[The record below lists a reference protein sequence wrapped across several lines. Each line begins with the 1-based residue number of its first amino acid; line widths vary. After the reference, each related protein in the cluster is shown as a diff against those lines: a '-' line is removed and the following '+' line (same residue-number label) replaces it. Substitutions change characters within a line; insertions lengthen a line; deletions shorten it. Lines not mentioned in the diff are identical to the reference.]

1 MAFTPNNT
9 ADVSNV
15 KGVQGGYG
23 FSAAPGTALVTDNN
37 PFAAIP
43 DSAANMGFISNDG
56 VSEEIERDTDEVTDI
71 NGDVI
76 FVIKT
81 KEKETQKFTLVSTS
95 IEALS
100 QMHGHDNVTDTASYT
115 KIAHNANE
123 RPHRQY
129 VFDLLLKDGRKWR
142 KFIPDGQVTD
152 VGGIVYGAGNVF
164 GREITVTCYPDASGN
179 RVYDYI
185 EKQTNATTTTGGETD
200 GETTTTTGGEG

>member
-1 MAFTPNNT
+1 MAFTPNST

-23 FSAAPGTALVTDNN
+23 FSAAPGAALVTDAN
-37 PFAAIP
+37 PFVALP
-43 DSAANMGFISNDG
+43 DSVANMGFISNDG
-56 VSEEIERDTDEVTDI
+56 IEEEIESDTDEVTDI

-81 KEKETQKFTLVSTS
+81 SEKETQTFTLVSTS

-100 QMHGHDNVTDTASYT
+100 QMHGPDNVTDGDSYT
-115 KIAHNANE
+115 KVAHNAKE

-129 VFDLLLKDGRKWR
+129 LFDLLLKDGRKWR
-142 KFIPDGQVTD
+142 KYIPDGQVTE
-152 VGGIVYGAGNVF
+152 VGSIVYGAGEVF
-164 GREITVTCYPDASGN
+164 GREITITCYPDTSGN

-185 EKQTNATTTTGGETD
+185 EKQANTDDGTDGQTD
-200 GETTTTTGGEG
+200 GEGGEG